1 MHTAMQEFVIA
12 KAGGL
17 DNVRNLY
24 FSEKFEELDSR
35 MKSAGSTGILL
46 LRDFLMLHAEGGD
59 LEEFVKKVVV
69 NVEIKVKSRERPAG
83 VAQPAPKDFVPTIAG
98 PAPQET
104 PVGSRANPGQNHGV
118 GAVAQRATVTPVSAV
133 KRKYE
138 DSTALVDR
146 IRYIFLYT
154 LEEDHKVST
163 TVPELMEYLRFPSLD
178 GGRGSREQ
186 QARDHTKVWAVLN
199 RVYKNEFIRHEGYSK
214 VDGCH
219 VHYTYNMNAN

>member
-1 MHTAMQEFVIA
+1 MMEFVVA

-17 DNVRNLY
+17 DGIRTLY
-24 FSEKFEELDSR
+24 FSEKFEELDSK
-35 MKSAGSTGILL
+35 MKSAGNSGILL
-46 LRDFLMLHAEGGD
+46 LRDFLMQHAEGGD

-83 VAQPAPKDFVPTIAG
+83 ATAQPVKDFAYMTSG
-98 PAPQET
+98 SAPRDT
-104 PVGSRANPGQNHGV
+104 PVGSRANPGQNHGTGTSV
-118 GAVAQRATVTPVSAV
+118 PKAAAAPVAAV

-138 DSTALVDR
+138 DSTALIDR

-154 LEEDHKVST
+154 LEEDRKTST